1 MSDVGNSGPSS
12 ISKSRTYSQPPFLLL
27 LLLLQQCD
35 GVTLDLSSISL
46 EGIAILNIPS
56 MHGGSNLWGES
67 KKRRGNRKGC
77 KKGQDKRTP
86 VLDPKELMFAVQGN
100 ITSTLNIF
108 SSPPV
113 YPEVFNSLQPH

>member
-1 MSDVGNSGPSS
+1 MC
-12 ISKSRTYSQPPFLLL
+12 KLLL
-27 LLLLQQCD
+27 LLFLPPFQKCD

-67 KKRRGNRKGC
+67 KKRRGNRKGG

-86 VLDPKELMFAVQGN
+86 VVDPKELMFAVQG
-100 ITSTLNIF
+100 SLNSMRTDAVVVMTVMVVGIN
-108 SSPPV
+108 PV
-113 YPEVFNSLQPH
+113 A